1 MTGERSRID
10 QALDVFVYAPLGL
23 ALEAKNLLP
32 QLAERGR
39 GQFALARLAGRFA
52 AEKGRHEVVKLVD
65 DIRPDSSDDHI
76 GQDEPAERDEHGAH
90 EPAAVTLDVDV
101 IDDYDGL
108 SAADVL
114 PHLERLTKSE
124 LDHVL
129 HYEQD
134 HRARAT
140 VINRIRQ
147 LRA

>member
-1 MTGERSRID
+1 MAGERSRID

-65 DIRPDSSDDHI
+65 DIRPASSAGEAGEDQTAD
-76 GQDEPAERDEHGAH
+76 QDESGSHER
-90 EPAAVTLDVDV
+90 AVLTLDLDV
-101 IDDYDGL
+101 FDDYDGL
-108 SAADVL
+108 TAPEVL
-114 PHLERLTKSE
+114 ANLERLSKDE
-124 LDHVL
+124 LDHLL
-129 HYEQD
+129 HYEQ
-134 HRARAT
+134 HNRARAT